1 MIREYLKKIKPYK
14 DKLKDKQKYAGSN
27 FDKLLGYIERIE
39 FAVFGNSINNMQ
51 ESEKLDIATG
61 GDDEVRKSVI
71 ESISKMGDTEEP
83 TDIPKLETEE
93 EAAEKR
99 IKGDRLK
106 IMTLNQLITRLSI
119 LLAQKTSR

>member
-83 TDIPKLETEE
+83 NDIPKLETEE

>member
-27 FDKLLGYIERIE
+27 FYKLLGYIERIE

-61 GDDEVRKSVI
+61 GEDEVRKSVI
-71 ESISKMGDTEEP
+71 ESISKMGDKEEP
-83 TDIPKLETEE
+83 IDIPKLETEE
-93 EAAEKR
+93 EAAEKKNKR
-99 IKGDRLK
+99 RWIKNNDTK
-106 IMTLNQLITRLSI
+106 PINNKTINFISS
-119 LLAQKTSR
+119 KTSR